1 MTGVLIKR
9 GFGHRHTNTGNFKI
23 MDEKG
28 QQSKQYRDILK
39 HKDRAYPILFGI
51 ISDL

>member
-1 MTGVLIKR
+1 
-9 GFGHRHTNTGNFKI
+9 
-23 MDEKG
+23 MDAKG

-51 ISDL
+51 ISDLWLVISEGSILVYWWKKKHIET